1 MQTIVVLKLYYIDGF
16 IQTETMM
23 LCGLHVQF
31 IHIVV
36 FGYVFEMAKQLYIY
50 IRTALKIR
58 YFMNN

>member
-23 LCGLHVQF
+23 LCGLHVQV

-36 FGYVFEMAKQLYIY
+36 LGYVFEMAKQLYIY
-50 IRTALKIR
+50 IYGLR
-58 YFMNN
+58 